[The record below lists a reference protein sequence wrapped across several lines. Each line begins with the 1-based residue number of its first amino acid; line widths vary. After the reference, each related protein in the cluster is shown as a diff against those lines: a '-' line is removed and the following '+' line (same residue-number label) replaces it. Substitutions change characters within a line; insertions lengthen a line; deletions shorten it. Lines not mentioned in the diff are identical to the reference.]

1 MKNKT
6 RARHR
11 GLSLLLAAG
20 FWLAVWEAAS
30 LAVDLELLLPSPIR
44 VAQRLAALAG
54 QADFWASAGG
64 SMARI
69 FLGFTAALLL
79 GTAGAALS
87 FRLTAAE
94 ALLRPVLRI
103 VKATPVASFIILALV
118 WIPSPGVPVFT
129 SFLMVFPIVFEN
141 VLSGMRHTDRQL
153 LEMGRMFRL
162 SRTALFRQ
170 IYVPSLAPYLSAACA
185 TGLGLAWKAGVAA
198 EVLANTRL
206 SLGGKIYAAKIYLET
221 PDLFAWTA
229 VVIAMS
235 VALEKLV
242 SLALRRVLSSC
253 QPEASHA
260 DRATSD

>member
-1 MKNKT
+1 MPLIWSFCCPPPSGLRNAWHRWQARRISGRRQAVPW
-6 RARHR
+6 RASSWA
-11 GLSLLLAAG
+11 LQP
-20 FWLAVWEAAS
+20 
-30 LAVDLELLLPSPIR
+30 PSCWGRPER
-44 VAQRLAALAG
+44 
-54 QADFWASAGG
+54 
-64 SMARI
+64 
-69 FLGFTAALLL
+69 
-79 GTAGAALS
+79 LS

-162 SRTALFRQ
+162 SRAALFRQ
-170 IYVPSLAPYLSAACA
+170 IYAPSLAPYLSAACA

>member
-1 MKNKT
+1 
-6 RARHR
+6 
-11 GLSLLLAAG
+11 
-20 FWLAVWEAAS
+20 
-30 LAVDLELLLPSPIR
+30 
-44 VAQRLAALAG
+44 
-54 QADFWASAGG
+54 
-64 SMARI
+64 
-69 FLGFTAALLL
+69 
-79 GTAGAALS
+79 
-87 FRLTAAE
+87 
-94 ALLRPVLRI
+94 
-103 VKATPVASFIILALV
+103 
-118 WIPSPGVPVFT
+118 
-129 SFLMVFPIVFEN
+129 
-141 VLSGMRHTDRQL
+141 
-153 LEMGRMFRL
+153 MGRMFRL

-260 DRATSD
+260 DRATPD

>member
-1 MKNKT
+1 M
-6 RARHR
+6 
-11 GLSLLLAAG
+11 AAG

-44 VAQRLAALAG
+44 VAERLASLAG

-162 SRTALFRQ
+162 SR
-170 IYVPSLAPYLSAACA
+170 AACSA
-185 TGLGLAWKAGVAA
+185 RSMRPPSRRIFPPPAPPAWAWPGRPAWPPRCWPTHGFRWAGKSMRRRF
-198 EVLANTRL
+198 TWRRL
-206 SLGGKIYAAKIYLET
+206 IFLPGR
-221 PDLFAWTA
+221 P
-229 VVIAMS
+229 
-235 VALEKLV
+235 
-242 SLALRRVLSSC
+242 SSS
-253 QPEASHA
+253 P
-260 DRATSD
+260 